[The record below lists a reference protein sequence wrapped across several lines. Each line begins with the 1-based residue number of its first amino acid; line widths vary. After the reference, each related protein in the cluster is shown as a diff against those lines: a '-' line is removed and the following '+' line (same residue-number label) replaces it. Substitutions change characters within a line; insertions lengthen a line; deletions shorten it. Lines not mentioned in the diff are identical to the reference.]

1 MDLKAISRQ
10 IQSFLYRIEDMLAP
24 IENRW
29 LIFII
34 AVVFLILLKSAGL
47 HGAATL
53 VALVYI
59 MFFLTIK
66 L

>member
-1 MDLKAISRQ
+1 MDIKTISRK
-10 IQSFLYRIEDMLAP
+10 IQSVIYKIEDILAP

-34 AVVFLILLKSAGL
+34 SIVFLTLLKALGL

>member
-1 MDLKAISRQ
+1 VDLKAISRQ

-34 AVVFLILLKSAGL
+34 AVVFLILLKAVGL